1 MFNNDYDDILECE
14 CCGAE
19 VWELYNYSDHKICSD
34 CHSQELYNPDDET
47 RELANLK
54 NLYNDNE
61 DI

>member
-1 MFNNDYDDILECE
+1 MFNNDYDDILECDY
-14 CCGAE
+14 CGAE
-19 VWELYNYSDHKICSD
+19 VWELYNYNDHKICSD

-54 NLYNDNE
+54 NPYNDNE